1 MAEKTV
7 DKVDLRVKVV
17 KALSQVIDPE
27 TSLDVVR
34 MKLISDLEVSE
45 DGVVSLTFIPSS
57 PVCPLGFQLAI
68 SIQEALKRV
77 EGVKD
82 INIEVKNFVY
92 AEQVKKALEQNK

>member
-1 MAEKTV
+1 MELREKV
-7 DKVDLRVKVV
+7 IQ
-17 KALSQVIDPE
+17 ALSQVIDPE

-34 MKLISDLEVSE
+34 MRLVIDLKVTD

-68 SIQEALKRV
+68 SIQEALKKV

-82 INIEVKNFVY
+82 IKIEVKNFVY
-92 AEQVKKALEQNK
+92 AEQVKIALEQNK